1 MKHSAVAALL
11 AGILPTGPGADTAV
25 AHDLVRRS
33 APAAGAAV
41 VAGPVPVAVVYSSRI
56 DRARSRLVLVA
67 PDGARRELALDG
79 SAPPNVLQAS
89 APVDLAPGAYVLHWV
104 VLSSDGHLTRGDIPF
119 RAVAAGGPGP
129 ASGPPGR

>member
-1 MKHSAVAALL
+1 MKHRVVAALL
-11 AGILPTGPGADTAV
+11 AGILPTGPDGSTVV

-33 APAAGAAV
+33 DPAADAAV
-41 VAGPVPVAVVYSSRI
+41 VAGPVPVVVTYSGRI

-67 PDGARRELALDG
+67 SDGARRELALDG
-79 SAPPNVLQAS
+79 SSSPDVLEAS

-119 RAVAAGGPGP
+119 RVVPAGGPGP
-129 ASGPPGR
+129 APGAGR